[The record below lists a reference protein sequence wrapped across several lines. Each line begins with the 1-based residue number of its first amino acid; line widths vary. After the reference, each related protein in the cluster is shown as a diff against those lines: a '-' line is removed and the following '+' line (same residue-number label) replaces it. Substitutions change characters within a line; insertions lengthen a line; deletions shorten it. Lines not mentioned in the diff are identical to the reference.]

1 MRSNSYYYEYHL
13 VSRVLHGDEI
23 IESNTYWH
31 KYSARIRPH
40 LLCSALYRKSF
51 TLPAVTTHPFVTPC
65 MNHLR
70 RIWRVQAKSLLLS
83 YYHCFF
89 GFFFPQIVSQVFKKL
104 NWSTLVGRKNFFLSK
119 TRGILAARKLKIS
132 VNHVEGLLVLNPM
145 AEKITY
151 IGLRLFWNTLS
162 WFSMYFKFVEDTFFI
177 GRNGVVVNPAGTR
190 SHQCH
195 SLCKIAGFMFT

>member
-1 MRSNSYYYEYHL
+1 MKSNSYYYEYHL
-13 VSRVLHGDEI
+13 VSSLAWWWKNRVKYILAQVQCSDSTPLTMQRTVSQI
-23 IESNTYWH
+23 IHFTGCHHSSIRHPMYESPAKNR
-31 KYSARIRPH
+31 KGSSQH
-40 LLCSALYRKSF
+40 L
-51 TLPAVTTHPFVTPC
+51 T
-65 MNHLR
+65 
-70 RIWRVQAKSLLLS
+70 

-132 VNHVEGLLVLNPM
+132 VNHVEGLLILNPM

-162 WFSMYFKFVEDTFFI
+162 WFSMYFKFVEDTVFI
-177 GRNGVVVNPAGTR
+177 VRNGVVVNPAGTQP
-190 SHQCH
+190 SVSQP
-195 SLCKIAGFMFT
+195 L